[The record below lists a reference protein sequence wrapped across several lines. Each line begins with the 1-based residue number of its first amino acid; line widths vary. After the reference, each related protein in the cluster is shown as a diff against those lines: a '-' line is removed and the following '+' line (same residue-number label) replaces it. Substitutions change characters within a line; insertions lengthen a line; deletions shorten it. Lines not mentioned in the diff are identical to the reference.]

1 MNNMN
6 FDSIPNV
13 QLPLFVYG
21 EPVENINELL
31 PAVWNATE
39 SLASPDGVTRQHGID
54 ALLEL
59 GAQRASPLVAFMM
72 ATCLNDRDIYIR
84 RRIIYILADLIDVES
99 AVRQTPENIRKTI
112 TTYLHD
118 MREETIYAVLEVA
131 VIDPLVEKSIYHL
144 LNACPFAGKYLG
156 NILAEWKNPLPI
168 RQKAIQFVGLVG
180 YMETLPVL
188 ERLLDR
194 LEARQIGQYTMA
206 FAPGTINSDEN
217 IMPYL
222 RIAIQQLNAH

>member
-1 MNNMN
+1 MN
-6 FDSIPNV
+6 FNPISNV

-39 SLASPDGVTRQHGID
+39 ALASPEAVTRHHGID

-59 GAQRASPLVAFMM
+59 GAQWVSPLVAFMM
-72 ATCLNDRDIYIR
+72 AICLSDRDIYIR
-84 RRIIYILADLIDVES
+84 RRIAYILADLINMES
-99 AVRQTPENIRKTI
+99 GGRQTPENIRKTV
-112 TTYLHD
+112 TNYLHN
-118 MREETIYAVLEVA
+118 MREETIYGLLEVA
-131 VIDPLVEKSIYHL
+131 EIDPLVEKSIYHL

-156 NILAEWKNPLPI
+156 DILTEWKNPLPV
-168 RQKAIQFVGLVG
+168 RQKAIHFVGLVG

-194 LEARQIGQYTMA
+194 LEARHKGQYTMS
-206 FAPGTINSDEN
+206 FAPASIKSDED
-217 IMPYL
+217 IMPFL
-222 RIAIQQLNAH
+222 RIAIQQLSAR

>member
-1 MNNMN
+1 MN
-6 FDSIPNV
+6 FDPVTNV

-39 SLASPDGVTRQHGID
+39 SMASPDAVTRQHGID

-59 GAQRASPLVAFMM
+59 GAQRVSSLVAFMM
-72 ATCLNDRDIYIR
+72 ATCLSDRDIYIR
-84 RRIIYILADLIDVES
+84 RRVCYILADLINNEPVM
-99 AVRQTPENIRKTI
+99 RQTPENITKTV
-112 TTYLHD
+112 TNYLHN
-118 MREETIYAVLEVA
+118 MREETLFGLLEVA
-131 VIDPLVEKSIYHL
+131 TIDPLIEKSIYHL

-156 NILAEWKNPLPI
+156 DILADWKNPLPI
-168 RQKAIQFVGLVG
+168 RQKAIHFVGLVG

-194 LEARQIGQYTMA
+194 LKARQSGQYTMS
-206 FAPGTINSDEN
+206 FAPASIKSDED
-217 IMPYL
+217 IIPYL
-222 RIAIQQLNAH
+222 RIAIQQLSTR